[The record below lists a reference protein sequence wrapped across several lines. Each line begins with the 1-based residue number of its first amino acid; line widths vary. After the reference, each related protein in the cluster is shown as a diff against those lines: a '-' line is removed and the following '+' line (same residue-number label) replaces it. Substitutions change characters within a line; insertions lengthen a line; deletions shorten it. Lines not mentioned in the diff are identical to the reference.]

1 MEDYGDDVGAPVRVH
16 PPSVDFV
23 DVERGIK
30 YVIKVAVKNVSHRQE
45 RVRFIAPPT
54 LSGFNLHKLETL
66 TIAPGMEATT
76 EVEFVLAA
84 DEDSHSTLKVDVS
97 GKVVEIPM
105 HAYRPRAELV
115 VESVLNFGPVVHENV
130 PFRTLRIANR
140 GKRAGHFAFDVSMI
154 DGSAGATPLAA
165 SRDRSVFTIVPDA
178 SSLQPGEE
186 KELRVELDARSLG
199 PARGLAHLTV
209 TGGIGPSLVDLS
221 ANVLMQRVEMLDPKG
236 VLMPKHLHFGQ
247 LFAGLDRQQTC
258 TLINNGPS
266 LVSFSFATLHDD
278 DEPQELAED
287 EELDREASDAVFS
300 VSPVD
305 GQIAPF
311 ESIKVAFKFA
321 PLANPPTKAGF
332 RTARAEL
339 RSRPPPKFAVCKRL
353 TVLET
358 EQQLDVVLHG
368 FAVTPSVSLSRS
380 TIQFTQPCKLHDHQD
395 ATVTITNSNLEMPVD
410 FAIDKA
416 AHFAVAPSAGRLAPG
431 ASRELLVTFA
441 PRQQGAMQKVLTV
454 SIFKGAVLLLPLH
467 VSGVCQGTNGRRAM
481 IGGPLALPEDFVRQ
495 PTFAL
500 TTARPIDGGITTL
513 ALRQPVG
520 DLAATGRKPIWQ
532 QSEELDE
539 TIANGLAGL
548 AKRKTFGEQM
558 SLQKALDRREM
569 QHTGFELSARE
580 LAQLGAHKE
589 RYVGYLRQSHAD
601 RTAKAQGQFV
611 KPTAHDEAAFEL
623 GVDLGMASL
632 TARGAHPLE
641 GGWSSVEPRI
651 PLPRAKD
658 SLWLEHAYDVEG
670 RTADGAGKGSRSRA
684 LLFDDRKLI
693 KRKHKPVPM
702 TAEEIAQCNM
712 SLLPKD
718 LVLVS
723 GGPKVI
729 NFGTISIHTLV
740 HRSFNVANDLLSHV
754 LVEVEASEEPE
765 LSRSSPASQVLPPNG
780 IAGFDLLF
788 SSAEIGP
795 FRKVVSYTINE
806 RYSFKFTVAAEVVPI
821 DVELSTDE
829 LKFAFAENDLA
840 PNITLPV
847 TLTNRGTF
855 RADFESRGP
864 AVLAKRPV
872 AFVVEP
878 EKGTVEAGKSKEVLL
893 TFTPTPGAVNEH
905 VLTFVIEGG
914 PSRTL
919 LCRAEVEEAR
929 CSVEPKRLDFG
940 LLSVGIPKELTLTVK
955 NHGAEMTVIYWD
967 QPPEGLELV
976 PPLTQLAANSSAEVS
991 VVLFARAP
999 LRLDAPLSAHVRGGK
1014 PCKVHV
1020 TADAQLPQVG
1030 IVEDEFAFGTVTV
1043 GATATRTL
1051 TLVNSGQLVA
1061 ALDLMLTNCPGF
1073 DISYKPPARV
1083 GAAAE
1088 EGGEE
1093 DAEVPV
1099 QLLSVAEDS
1108 GAELAAGRRKGPSAS
1123 RAGDEEDELEG
1134 GANGGAAD
1142 DRDYRIAVP
1151 AGGSLQLTLSFVPS
1165 EPGSH
1170 DFELPVLLAGIAV
1183 SPSLRRAVSAHAI
1196 AARIVLLP
1204 RHLDL
1209 GACIVR
1215 DAEFPY
1221 EAEVALRSVDPER
1234 VALAWEIDTSSLA
1247 GGGLIELWPTSG
1259 RLGADESATIRVRF
1273 CPTSPCA
1280 FERLS
1285 LPVYLDG
1292 EKGKAYVTLEL
1303 SARGV
1308 KPRLTFDR
1316 SEVVL
1321 PSVPLGFVSSAT
1333 FLVLN
1338 DGYENLEIAHKLP
1351 ADSAKVPLT
1360 LSFPEGNMV
1369 GLGRQALPVVLSFS
1383 SRKPMSF
1390 TAKVFMIDTDG
1401 RKFGVT
1407 VSGTTDNSVL
1417 TVQDFLHEHRARLD
1431 WLDSPGKPVMLQLK
1445 ETSDSSFTKANQKR
1459 KMSLAKRR
1467 ASKDAS
1473 APAGAAAAAAAANA
1487 QADGGQAPP
1496 PPIRPEWPAGAA
1508 LARAIAEAEA
1518 EAEVLQPWIKS
1529 FLLDLPTQ
1537 RPFPGGLI
1545 AARGRPL
1552 LDVLEA
1558 VSGKPVSQHVPREV
1572 QSLIARPPKSRV
1584 ALARALCRQYEVA
1597 LTFLKQHGALLG
1609 SLRPEELLSRDDF
1622 VRWHAAQ
1629 RRAAAAAAAAAAS
1642 RPPPTRASA
1651 VTASGGEDAAAAEHD
1666 GRALPGKLS
1675 SAERRELLSRHR
1687 LASLRAWSA
1696 VFYQTI
1702 KVFVVARVTARALRT
1717 TPGVSE
1723 LVGKGEEL
1731 DAALAGSNVY
1741 SQAEGVL
1748 LHWATLL
1755 WRKVAP
1761 EKAVG
1766 ALARVSNLE
1775 QLCDGHVLAALLL
1788 AHAPFLASAPAA
1800 DAGAADDADAA
1811 DGADSASAEPGAG
1824 GKQPKPGSSI
1834 SCLFPAPCTPEQ
1846 AERNV
1851 SLCVQAMSSQL
1862 AIERPPSVQT
1872 FVRGTERDL
1881 LLTLLG
1887 LYQTLPHY
1895 VPKTTIEFAGALHE
1909 AISKSIE
1916 LTNPAKRPIQYVV
1929 RLEGSTAF
1937 ELPLGR
1943 VVRIEPRSTL
1953 AFPVIFASRFAA
1965 DAKARLLFLSRGD
1978 GVTTAHATSLSFVL
1992 DARITSKKPH
2002 ATLVVTSPLYAAA
2015 EREVTVTNPFA
2026 EPCTF
2031 TIGLS
2036 ETRPPVDLDG
2046 SALAGGAG
2054 APASGQ
2060 PARGARPAAAV
2071 DVRAAAR
2078 DAVRSIPAPAP
2089 VSRAAELEG
2098 GLARLPAAFHVVSAD
2113 PRKPET
2119 TLVLAAGASTSIRL
2133 QFMPFI
2139 LGEHVCELSFLDAR
2153 RGEFVYVVRGTGT
2166 LPAPTD
2172 TIAFRCD
2179 ANSSVSLPVQL
2190 PYRNEQLEKARAD
2203 ALRRLAKVRDK
2214 DLERSREPLRKSPL
2228 HFKLEFSGT
2237 FFGGPDS
2244 IELQQAEGAGKLR
2257 KRGISVAGNGPSAPT
2272 TAAGS
2277 KLNTVPGTPAE
2288 FAAEGEGADEAR
2300 RRAKALDGS
2309 SANTVSLQFLPRQ
2322 AGTYSSKLVLYSHLD
2337 VRVFNLV
2344 GSAPT
2349 PGTRATLQFTAPAR
2363 RAIKQELPIV
2373 NATSMAWDLSVT
2385 LTGTYFRGPSSLRV
2399 GAGQTEKYVLE
2410 FAPEWICQSAG
2421 ELVLLNLTTGD
2432 RFAYALSGTGEEP
2445 LAEGTVVIDVVA
2457 RSRATSEFA
2466 VFNVSAD
2473 GREVECSVESDLMH
2487 VSGEP
2492 TVLVPARS
2500 GPLPFGKQVWASAP
2514 AAGASFSRRVSA
2526 NPGPE
2531 RRGSKAAPRPPP
2543 ASYVLAITPQ
2553 LGGAVHGSVT
2563 IKAPDG
2569 RYLWYTVE
2577 VRASP
2582 PPAEKTIEVT
2592 AAVRTAVA
2600 LEVEVVNPSHEAVEF
2615 KVELEG
2621 EGLLGAPTLLIGPG
2635 PNSVAKY
2642 ELVFSPLL
2650 ARVSSGAVSFLNASV
2665 GEFWYKLLL
2674 TATQQ
2679 PPEVLP
2685 LLEVELC
2692 KSASHVVRVDN
2703 PLAQPIQLRALS
2715 SNPRNWTVGT
2725 RNGESLSLPPFGT
2738 AEVVLQYSP
2747 SVLGLE
2753 QPASIQ
2759 LTHPMLADWSYSV
2772 RGVGLPPTTMA
2783 ATEVSAE
2790 LHSIT
2795 SVSVSFQNPLD
2806 QAVAVSISLEMASSP
2821 RPVFAL
2827 LMRRTQGVTV
2837 APGAKLQVPFTF
2849 EALAMHEHDATIVI
2863 ATDAPQHGSRDRL
2876 TWRFPIV
2883 AYAESLPRIKPL
2895 VLAVRAR
2902 QQLQTML
2909 ELPLNGLGEA
2919 ASAAAFSVELQA
2931 VPEEHQRMVAA
2942 SLRLQVAGPL
2952 ADGALLPVAVQW
2964 TPLKPLKAHA
2974 SLVVRQANGGR
2985 WKYDVTLNAFAPEV
2999 DDVILIEST
3008 LNRTASVSFSLAN
3021 AFNIDA
3027 EFTASFSAESPM
3039 VFTVRP
3045 PRGVLPRAGSSGQ
3058 QLVVSF
3064 TPVEYGKPAIGML
3077 IITTAEMQWSYEV
3090 RGQPPVFTLPEAKKK
3105 IDDQIDPAIERR
3117 LQQDKAISQ
3126 SKNFMRRNMQL

>member
-1467 ASKDAS
+1467 ASKD
-1473 APAGAAAAAAAANA
+1473 
-1487 QADGGQAPP
+1487 
-1496 PPIRPEWPAGAA
+1496 
-1508 LARAIAEAEA
+1508 
-1518 EAEVLQPWIKS
+1518 
-1529 FLLDLPTQ
+1529 
-1537 RPFPGGLI
+1537 
-1545 AARGRPL
+1545 
-1552 LDVLEA
+1552 
-1558 VSGKPVSQHVPREV
+1558 
-1572 QSLIARPPKSRV
+1572 
-1584 ALARALCRQYEVA
+1584 
-1597 LTFLKQHGALLG
+1597 
-1609 SLRPEELLSRDDF
+1609 
-1622 VRWHAAQ
+1622 
-1629 RRAAAAAAAAAAS
+1629 AAS